1 MEKPCSFGA
10 DRNSLCHGHNTAD
23 YSRPPVDRSTPD
35 LAVQQR
41 LGILSKR
48 WVRLDSINRANPRVD
63 GANLD
68 DNRLVNKRWKFLD
81 WSQAVEVH

>member
-1 MEKPCSFGA
+1 
-10 DRNSLCHGHNTAD
+10 
-23 YSRPPVDRSTPD
+23 